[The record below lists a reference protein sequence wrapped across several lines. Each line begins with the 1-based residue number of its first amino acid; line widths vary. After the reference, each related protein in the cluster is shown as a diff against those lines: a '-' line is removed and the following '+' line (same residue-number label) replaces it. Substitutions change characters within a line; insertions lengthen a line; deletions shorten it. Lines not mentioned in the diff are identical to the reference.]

1 MSLIHL
7 PSASL
12 GVLNPAYRRAQRDL
26 EDKAQAESP
35 PKKHCPGNGASDSL
49 DTSVD
54 EQRECAIRAERLAIA
69 APYFGADSGFKKP
82 AHVASSKKRNAP
94 CQLSGEYPGDLPLNK
109 REDTGDHADKTVNL
123 DAFWNAKKGSVGMH
137 PHGEGK
143 LIADTPDVRES
154 LLPSVSGCLG
164 HHAHIPQGASR
175 VVEPCYEGRVSD
187 IPPYPHEYIA
197 NFLTEFRPNCRKAQT
212 WVKAHEAS
220 HDARLKAAQKN
231 NEKAESEKTQSKTVQ
246 SKKGRPKKAQPK
258 KTQTKKAQSEKAQLE
273 KALFEEAQPEE
284 AGQDDESK
292 ATLHERLGLQ
302 KEEATPGESKEAVH
316 AKLAQQKANARRGK
330 AKERAAA
337 AVAAA
342 SAPKDGSPTPKPARR
357 HVEAVPAPAGSTMD
371 LSAVRWALVQAKK
384 SNARQDEELDKVA
397 QASQARHVQV
407 KEEGDS
413 EDVDMAEDA
422 SQDKHTAATKEYD
435 NEDLEKAV
443 KASQERLAQVKK
455 DREYHERVIAGV
467 DHAHNKLLKTMYG
480 NNPPKPSNDD
490 FPKYPAGG
498 FPTAEQEKKFVGS
511 VVGRVDDAQ
520 KRLIKTMGE
529 LRATMRANA
538 TDDDTPKASKFGAS
552 FPEPM
557 GPRRTPEGTKDMER
571 KRAIHPGSAIRVKKE
586 HEKFQKAAFGDEDVS
601 DVKFNEKS
609 F

>member
-35 PKKHCPGNGASDSL
+35 PKKHCPGNGASDFL

-54 EQRECAIRAERLAIA
+54 EQRERAIRAEPLAIT

-82 AHVASSKKRNAP
+82 AHAASSKKRNAP
-94 CQLSGEYPGDLPLNK
+94 CELSGEYPGELPLTK
-109 REDTGDHADKTVNL
+109 REDTGDHTDKTVNL

-154 LLPSVSGCLG
+154 RLPSVSCCLG
-164 HHAHIPQGASR
+164 HNAHISQGASR
-175 VVEPCYEGRVSD
+175 AVEPCYEDRVSD

-220 HDARLKAAQKN
+220 HDARLKAAQKTK
-231 NEKAESEKTQSKTVQ
+231 EKAESEKTQSK
-246 SKKGRPKKAQPK
+246 
-258 KTQTKKAQSEKAQLE
+258 KAQSEKAQLQLE

-292 ATLHERLGLQ
+292 ATLHERLGPQ
-302 KEEATPGESKEAVH
+302 KGKATPGESKEAVH

-357 HVEAVPAPAGSTMD
+357 HVEALPAPAGSTMD

-384 SNARQDEELDKVA
+384 SNAREDEDLDKVA
-397 QASQARHVQV
+397 QASQERHVQV
-407 KEEGDS
+407 KKEGDS

-422 SQDKHTAATKEYD
+422 PQDKHTAAKKEYD

-538 TDDDTPKASKFGAS
+538 TDDDTPKASKSGAS
-552 FPEPM
+552 LPEPM
-557 GPRRTPEGTKDMER
+557 GHRRTPEGTKDMER
-571 KRAIHPGSAIRVKKE
+571 KRAIHPGSAVRVKKE
-586 HEKFQKAAFGDEDVS
+586 HEKFQKAAFGDEDIS